1 MNECLPD
8 FVRRSTVIDLGSTD
22 RRLRRAVSEGDL
34 VRVVPGTFV
43 SRDAWVQADGMG
55 QHRLRVLATAERIGA
70 DVVFS
75 HRAAAAIWGIRM
87 LSPWPDTVDVTV
99 EPASGGRSSGRIRR
113 HCRDLA
119 GVEVVEHQGMLVTSP
134 AQTVVDL
141 ARKLR
146 FADAV
151 ACIDSALHRRR
162 KGGRLTMRGE
172 VLERVSVAEGAR
184 GWRRARVAA
193 GFSTDRSDSVE
204 ESHSR
209 VQIHLLGFPPPVLQ
223 LPFSDHEGQIGE
235 VDFAWPEFAHVGEF
249 DGASKYL
256 DESLRE
262 GRTVEQVVLEEK
274 RRENR
279 IRRQVRAFSRWEAR
293 DLYPSTR
300 MHRILSEAGLP
311 SGRPRRLT

>member
-87 LSPWPDTVDVTV
+87 LSPWPYTVDVTV

-193 GFSTDRSDSVE
+193 GFSTDRS
-204 ESHSR
+204 
-209 VQIHLLGFPPPVLQ
+209 
-223 LPFSDHEGQIGE
+223 
-235 VDFAWPEFAHVGEF
+235 
-249 DGASKYL
+249 
-256 DESLRE
+256 
-262 GRTVEQVVLEEK
+262 
-274 RRENR
+274 
-279 IRRQVRAFSRWEAR
+279 
-293 DLYPSTR
+293 
-300 MHRILSEAGLP
+300 
-311 SGRPRRLT
+311 